1 MIPLRGGRGE
11 IEVPTSYLF
20 KLARTDGEEKE
31 GGEERGRKE
40 REREKRK
47 LRFAQE
53 KEKNIIKRN

>member
-11 IEVPTSYLF
+11 IKVPTSYLF

-31 GGEERGRKE
+31 GGEREGR
-40 REREKRK
+40 REGEKRK